1 MAPRLLTRREAFQ
14 APAVHEENI
23 QPAIVVVV
31 IESQAAAGSFQKIF
45 VLTLAAIDGFYGQA
59 RLFDHIHEAE
69 AERSALNRRL
79 WSRWSRHGFRVVA
92 AFDRPRQFLTHR
104 HQVGK
109 RKYQR
114 GPAYRRD
121 KRRRDA
127 RIRIGLR

>member
-69 AERSALNRRL
+69 AERGALNRPQLRGCGQRDRKSTRL
-79 WSRWSRHGFRVVA
+79 NSSHLGISYAV
-92 AFDRPRQFLTHR
+92 
-104 HQVGK
+104 
-109 RKYQR
+109 
-114 GPAYRRD
+114 
-121 KRRRDA
+121 
-127 RIRIGLR
+127 